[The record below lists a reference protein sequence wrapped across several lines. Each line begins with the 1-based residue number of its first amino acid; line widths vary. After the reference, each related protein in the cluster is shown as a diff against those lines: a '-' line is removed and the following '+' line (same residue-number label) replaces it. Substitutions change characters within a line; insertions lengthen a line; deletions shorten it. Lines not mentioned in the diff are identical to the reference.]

1 MAYQNIGYFY
11 FLMLQYHATLY
22 KNLVLLK
29 EISEIVLKCHVNT
42 VLWYHVIFMHFG
54 SCHFKLIN
62 EKTMILNLKKGTHF
76 LHLLP
81 FVKLI
86 KPRDLSYAASQS
98 AATLQSIRRPFWC
111 IHSPPTTL
119 FTSVKL
125 LNMYTYNLF
134 NFNFIFV
141 AGFIFILIF

>member
-29 EISEIVLKCHVNT
+29 EISVIVLKCHVNT

-62 EKTMILNLKKGTHF
+62 EQTMILNFKKGTHF

-98 AATLQSIRRPFWC
+98 AATLQSIRRPSSHRSFNKSPWLRFFFWC

-125 LNMYTYNLF
+125 LNIY
-134 NFNFIFV
+134 IH
-141 AGFIFILIF
+141 I